1 MPACIR
7 CCPCS
12 GEMMVNQDEREL
24 YRSFGSRLAD
34 VLRQSQGPLPAAPV
48 LQAIAADVL
57 GDRTDL
63 LLPLKYLVACPG
75 FLRLISKA
83 GSGSGAVERQA
94 LVADLEKTFAP
105 SVIDAIDELLG
116 GFLDLPVAT
125 TQVAQSPVEHLNSSA
140 ASSVV
145 LSQDK
150 SVFAT
155 DEAVQIVATPLNE
168 KIKQHS
174 PRRVMRVLRWLGVA
188 AVSGVATVGLV
199 LLFRSSTVCVALGF
213 CKSSIPTTV
222 DKAIAAATQA
232 AKGLEDSTSLEGYRE
247 AAEALERKLLPLK
260 DLSLP
265 TDQKTAVERLFG
277 FNGRVKVAMAE
288 EKVAQERI
296 KQARDAI
303 DSAANASLPDRQKRL
318 EQARNALREIP
329 SKSFSAEQALQLLKS
344 IESLISELQ
353 MNSRSVPGAGSHS
366 LELPVSTPPTLHR
379 QAKPD
384 SGTGNPE
391 GWRDRPLF

>member
-1 MPACIR
+1 
-7 CCPCS
+7 
-12 GEMMVNQDEREL
+12 MMVNQDEREL

-34 VLRQSQGPLPAAPV
+34 VLRQSQGPLPAGPV

-63 LLPLKYLVACPG
+63 LIPLKYLVACPG
-75 FLRLISKA
+75 FGRLISKA

-94 LVADLEKTFAP
+94 LVADLEKTFSP
-105 SVIDAIDELLG
+105 SVINAIDELLG

-140 ASSVV
+140 VSSVV
-145 LSQDK
+145 SSQAK

-155 DEAVQIVATPLNE
+155 EESVQLADTPLNE
-168 KIKQHS
+168 KMQRS
-174 PRRVMRVLRWLGVA
+174 PRRVMRVLSWLGVA
-188 AVSGVATVGLV
+188 AISGVATVGFV

-222 DKAIAAATQA
+222 DKAISAATQA
-232 AKGLEDSTSLEGYRE
+232 AKGLEDSTSLEAYRE

-265 TDQKTAVERLFG
+265 PDQKTAVERLFG
-277 FNGRVKVAMAE
+277 FNRRVKVAMAE
-288 EKVAQERI
+288 EKVAQERL

-303 DSAANASLPDRQKRL
+303 DSSANASLPDRQKRL

-329 SKSFSAEQALQLLKS
+329 SKSFSAEQAMQLLKS
-344 IESLISELQ
+344 IEGLISELQ
-353 MNSRSVPGAGSHS
+353 MNSRSVPGVGSYS
-366 LELPVSTPPTLHR
+366 LELPVSPPPTLHR